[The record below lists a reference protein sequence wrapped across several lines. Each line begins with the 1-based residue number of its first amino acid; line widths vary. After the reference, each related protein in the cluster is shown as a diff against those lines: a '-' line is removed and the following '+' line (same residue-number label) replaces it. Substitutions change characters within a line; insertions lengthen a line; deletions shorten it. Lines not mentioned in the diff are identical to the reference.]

1 MARQPKSAMHCQTK
15 ENDSV
20 KQTTR
25 QSDVTACRAGK
36 QSPQSLQSLQRTKV
50 NPNET
55 KIPESKQPEQKWRNS
70 FVKEYQAD
78 QVEQMAKALNEGQI
92 LAFPTDTVY
101 GVGTIYGDAQALS
114 RLKQIKHR
122 PETKPV
128 PMMVSRLEAIES
140 IVEVTDMAKILA
152 DAFLPGALTLIM
164 PLKEHVDRCWTNGK
178 DTAAVRIPNAPVLL
192 KVMDQ
197 LDRPLMVTS
206 ANISGEPAALTK
218 KEAMDML
225 PGLDGILDG
234 DCHDLQASTIIDCT
248 KEEPVVLRQGPI
260 SQEQIEQAWKAGKKQ

>member
-1 MARQPKSAMHCQTK
+1 MNRGTESTNRTNKRKDNPMENNEIPMAATPER
-15 ENDSV
+15 
-20 KQTTR
+20 
-25 QSDVTACRAGK
+25 K
-36 QSPQSLQSLQRTKV
+36 QS
-50 NPNET
+50 
-55 KIPESKQPEQKWRNS
+55 EQKWRNS

-78 QVEQMAKALNEGQI
+78 QIEQMANALKEGQV

-101 GVGTIYGDAQALS
+101 GVGTIYGDADALS

-122 PETKPV
+122 PETKPI
-128 PMMVSRLEAIES
+128 PMMVSRLEAIEP
-140 IVEVTDMAKILA
+140 IVEVNEMAQVLA

-164 PLKEHVDRCWTNGK
+164 PLKENVDRRWTNDK

-192 KVMDQ
+192 KIMDQ

-234 DCHDLQASTIIDCT
+234 SCHDLQASTIIDCT

-260 SQEQIEQAWKAGKKQ
+260 SKEQIDQAWKEGKKK